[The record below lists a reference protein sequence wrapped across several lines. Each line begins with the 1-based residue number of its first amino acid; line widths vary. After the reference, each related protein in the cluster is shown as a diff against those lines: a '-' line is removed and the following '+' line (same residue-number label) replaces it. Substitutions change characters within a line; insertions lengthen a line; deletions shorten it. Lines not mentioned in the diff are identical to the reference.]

1 MKSNIADIS
10 KVIFPQTFIR
20 FVVIHDGGRII
31 SIPCFSPAGILHESS
46 DHLSFLE
53 RSVFPANREISG
65 RSSDRSIDRSI
76 IRLSRPRLSYQS
88 KDGPREAE
96 PVHDRY
102 NHVGRRDLICRW
114 RSVNWRQSHGRWLPP
129 FSPPFCTLR
138 AILGCSL
145 TASHVFF
152 ACFQR
157 NEEGVLP
164 PLIRPSMKRRAT
176 ALFRNPGEAVGF
188 CPCHLSI
195 GSRTALDPLFRSCHI
210 SCPALGSTGQFSEP
224 KFFQT
229 SARLSRARV
238 YPSFPWIFH
247 DS

>member
-1 MKSNIADIS
+1 M
-10 KVIFPQTFIR
+10 IFPQTFIR

-164 PLIRPSMKRRAT
+164 SLIRPSMKRRAT

-238 YPSFPWIFH
+238 YPSFPWIFMETIRFLIIP
-247 DS
+247 